1 MPSQLQSLKESLKT
15 LEPQFG
21 KDNPFVQGL
30 KMQIARYEK
39 PLSDNPVEMYS
50 VGMRAEPN
58 QPQDSTNSPKY
69 QPPSTPL

>member
-1 MPSQLQSLKESLKT
+1 MKSQLESLKESVER

-50 VGMRAEPN
+50 VGMRADKEKPAKKE
-58 QPQDSTNSPKY
+58 DA
-69 QPPSTPL
+69 

>member
-1 MPSQLQSLKESLKT
+1 MASQLQNLKELVEQ

-58 QPQDSTNSPKY
+58 QQEDSSIQSN
-69 QPPSTPL
+69 